1 MMSVLKKELFEKN
14 EINDFHN
21 TTKGGRIRFGT
32 PTVNFGENGGDTGGG
47 QVWDPNSSTTVLV
60 DYVGN

>member
-1 MMSVLKKELFEKN
+1 MNVFKNQIFEKN

-32 PTVNFGENGGDTGGG
+32 ATVNFGESGGDTGGG
-47 QVWDPNSSTTVLV
+47 QVWDPNSSTTALA
-60 DYVGN
+60 DPVGN